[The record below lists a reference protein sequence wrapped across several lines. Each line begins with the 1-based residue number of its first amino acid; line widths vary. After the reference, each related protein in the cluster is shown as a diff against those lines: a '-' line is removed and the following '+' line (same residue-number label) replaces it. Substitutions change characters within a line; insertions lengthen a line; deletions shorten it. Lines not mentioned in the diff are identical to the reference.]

1 MRQESQGFSR
11 GWISQVVPVQK
22 EIKDFI
28 SQYIPVTENV
38 EAELSLLDAVMIGM
52 GAMIGAGVFVLTGL
66 AAGIAG
72 PGVILVFFLNGI
84 VTGFTGLAYAELS
97 GAIPKSGGGYA
108 YVKDTFSN
116 LIAFQMGWIL
126 WFGYMIA
133 GSLYALGFSANFIE
147 WVHIYW
153 EGLPDGEI
161 VNGTTEWSVVYAI
174 SIVLILVILNVLSTA
189 ASGKAET
196 VGTIIKVSI
205 LLVFSAFGALAIESG
220 EYTPVL
226 PNGISSIIPAMGLTF
241 IAFQGYDLISTVT
254 EEVENPR
261 QNIPKAIF
269 ISLIATVIVYVI
281 VVSVSVGT
289 LGAERLGENA
299 ETAIASAAGDF
310 MPRIPILG
318 PGSTL
323 IWFGAVFSTLTALN
337 AVIIAS
343 SRVVFA
349 MGRDKL
355 MPRKVGQISSRF
367 GTPAVGVLLSAIIML
382 FSVVFLP
389 IQSVGNL
396 SSFFFLIA
404 FILVNVSVIKLRR
417 NRPNIRRSYTMP
429 LYPVPPIVGILLNCV
444 LGAFLLYRDPVTG
457 LIAAIWIIMGFIAY
471 YALSKSGYGGG
482 QSEQ

>member
-1 MRQESQGFSR
+1 M
-11 GWISQVVPVQK
+11 
-22 EIKDFI
+22 
-28 SQYIPVTENV
+28 TEQP

-66 AAGIAG
+66 AADIAG
-72 PGVILVFFLNGI
+72 PSVILVFLLNGL

-116 LIAFQMGWIL
+116 LVAFQMGWIL

-133 GSLYALGFSANFIE
+133 GSLYALGFSANLIE
-147 WVHIYW
+147 WIHIYF
-153 EGLPDGEI
+153 EAFPSGEI
-161 VNGTTEWSVVYAI
+161 LNGTTEWSVIYAI
-174 SIVLILVILNVLSTA
+174 CIVSLLVILNVVSTA

-196 VGTIIKVSI
+196 IGTLIKVSI
-205 LLVFSAFGALAIESG
+205 LIVFSAFGAFAIDTG
-220 EYTPVL
+220 EYTPIL
-226 PNGISSIIPAMGLTF
+226 PDSITTILPAMGLTF

-254 EEVENPR
+254 EEVESPR
-261 QNIPKAIF
+261 ENIPKAIF
-269 ISLIATVIVYVI
+269 ISLGATVIVYFV

-289 LGAERLGENA
+289 LGAETLGENG

-310 MPRIPILG
+310 MPKIPILG

-349 MGRDKL
+349 MGRDRL
-355 MPRKVGQISSRF
+355 MPRQIGQLNSRF
-367 GTPAVGVLLSAIIML
+367 GTPAIGVILSSIVML
-382 FSVVFLP
+382 VSVIFLP

-404 FILVNVSVIKLRR
+404 FMLVNLSVIRLRK
-417 NRPNIRRSYTMP
+417 NKPNIQRSYEMP
-429 LYPVPPIVGILLNCV
+429 LYPLPPILGILLNLV
-444 LGAFLLYRDPVTG
+444 LGVYLLQRDPLSG
-457 LIAAIWIIMGFIAY
+457 GIASVWIFLGVITY
-471 YALSKSGYGGG
+471 YILKKTGYGGG
-482 QSEQ
+482 K